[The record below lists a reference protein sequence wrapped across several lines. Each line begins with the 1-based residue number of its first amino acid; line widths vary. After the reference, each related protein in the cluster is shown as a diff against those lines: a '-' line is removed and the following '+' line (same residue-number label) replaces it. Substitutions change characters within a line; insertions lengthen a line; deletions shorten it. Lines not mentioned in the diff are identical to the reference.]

1 MLEPLIVANW
11 KMHKT
16 HLEALAWLQAFRK
29 TCSKAFKTTPSLVL
43 APPFTA
49 LETLARALAEE
60 PLAFPLHLA
69 AQNIASEPSGA
80 FTGEVSA
87 PMLEAL
93 GVQYVIIGHSE
104 RRQLFHES
112 NASISQKLK
121 AALSHQLKPILCIGE
136 NATANAQ
143 GKTLDYLKTQL
154 EGCLEEVETFVEEDF
169 SRLTIAYEP
178 IWAIGTGITPSPEAI
193 EAIHSGLRD
202 YLIERFGQS
211 GAHIPLLYGGSLKA
225 SNCHPILSQK
235 SVNGALV
242 GGASL
247 DAEEFA
253 RIIEACG

>member
-1 MLEPLIVANW
+1 MIQPLIVANW

-16 HLEALAWLQAFRK
+16 HLEALAWLQAFKK
-29 TCSKAFKTTPSLVL
+29 TCSKSSASVVL

-87 PMLEAL
+87 PMLRAL
-93 GVQYVIIGHSE
+93 GVEYVIIGHSE
-104 RRQLFHES
+104 RRQLFYES

-121 AALSHQLKPILCIGE
+121 TALCHQLKPILCIGE
-136 NATANAQ
+136 DATINAQ
-143 GKTLDYLKTQL
+143 GKTLDSLKNQL
-154 EGCLEEVETFVEEDF
+154 EGCLDGLETFLEEDY
-169 SRLTIAYEP
+169 SRLIIAYEP
-178 IWAIGTGITPSPEAI
+178 IWAIGSGITPAPEAI

-202 YLIERFGQS
+202 YLLERFGQRS
-211 GAHIPLLYGGSLKA
+211 AGIPLLYGGSLKA
-225 SNCHPILSQK
+225 SNAASILQQK

-247 DAEEFA
+247 DAEAFA
-253 RIIEACG
+253 NIIAAFR